1 MVTKSEVENIWHG
14 APLSY
19 FRRVLIKSN
28 ALYYRNRSNSP
39 FLSGDTFRFQADLDI
54 SSLPL
59 NDREMAI
66 LPQARVLF
74 CKSNLLQS
82 FIGLHKRDI
91 AAKVILCGN
100 SDFEFHDVQLELPYS
115 VKACFLQNSYI
126 SDDERIFPLP
136 IGLENVR
143 LGTNGIPRI
152 FNVDA
157 EWESKKNRLLIGPF
171 SLTHDERR
179 MLKEFASEEIASVD
193 FGLKRLTPKSLARVN
208 SSYMKIAAVRG
219 NGVDTH
225 RLWEILYLGS
235 IPIIKRDSWSL
246 SLRKLNLP
254 LEYVDCWSPTEISRV
269 AQGDYCKPPKPSQL
283 ESLWWPYWKKRI
295 EAYC

>member
-1 MVTKSEVENIWHG
+1 MVKKSEMENIWQG
-14 APLSY
+14 STLSY

-28 ALYYRNRSNSP
+28 ALYYMNRSNSP

-59 NDREMAI
+59 NEREMPI
-66 LPQARVLF
+66 LPQARVVF
-74 CKSNLLQS
+74 RRSNLLQS
-82 FIGLHKRDI
+82 FIDFHKKDI
-91 AAKVILCGN
+91 AVKVILCGN

-115 VKACFLQNSYI
+115 VKVCILRNSYI
-126 SDDERIFPLP
+126 SDDERIFSLP

-152 FNVDA
+152 FNIDA
-157 EWESKKNRLLIGPF
+157 EGETKMNRLLIGPF

-179 MLKEFASEEIASVD
+179 MLKEFISEEIPSVD
-193 FGLKRLTPKSLARVN
+193 FGIKRLTLKSLARLN
-208 SSYMKIAAVRG
+208 SSYKKIAAVRG
-219 NGVDTH
+219 NGVDTY

-246 SLRKLNLP
+246 SLRKLNLS

-269 AQGDYCKPPKPSQL
+269 AQSDYCKPPKPSQL